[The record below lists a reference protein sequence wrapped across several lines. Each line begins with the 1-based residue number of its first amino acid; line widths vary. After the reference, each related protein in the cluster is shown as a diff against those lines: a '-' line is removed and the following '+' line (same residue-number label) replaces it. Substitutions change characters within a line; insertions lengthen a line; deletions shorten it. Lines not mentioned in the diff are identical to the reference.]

1 MPVFFEMRSTVEP
14 VMRRRNADALAE
26 ILQDSLKPFDVRVVS
41 IRKTDSQGFVYGCA
55 AVRWCSACAPTG
67 VSRNSASAMKAARRT
82 DRSSRLEPAS
92 HRLAQ
97 PGLKCSDRRP

>member
-55 AVRWCSACAPTG
+55 ARHAPRPG
-67 VSRNSASAMKAARRT
+67 ALVQRLRT
-82 DRSSRLEPAS
+82 DR
-92 HRLAQ
+92 RLA
-97 PGLKCSDRRP
+97 KFRFSDESGTSDGPFVSP